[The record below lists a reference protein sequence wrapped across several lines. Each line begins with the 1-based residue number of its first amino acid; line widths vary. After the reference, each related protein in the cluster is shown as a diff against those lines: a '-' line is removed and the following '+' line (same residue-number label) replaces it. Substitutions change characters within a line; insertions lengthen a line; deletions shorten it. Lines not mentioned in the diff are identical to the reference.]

1 MKREKKKSLFKE
13 HKEEETSDHAQAWCE
28 PDSTVGRKE
37 KQGRVKGG
45 VGEGEDSMLEV
56 RQEIH
61 GINPIIVECAVS
73 APAWQEQ
80 GGEEKPSVGRSCAV
94 WHCPATGSTRERG
107 WMCAAEESRVQPPWV
122 TQGGAYLP
130 WEVEPPLER

>member
-1 MKREKKKSLFKE
+1 M
-13 HKEEETSDHAQAWCE
+13 
-28 PDSTVGRKE
+28 VGRKE

-45 VGEGEDSMLEV
+45 VGEGEGGGDSMLEV

-94 WHCPATGSTRERG
+94 WHCPATGSTREWGR
-107 WMCAAEESRVQPPWV
+107 MCAAEESRESSPRGSHRVGSTCP
-122 TQGGAYLP
+122 G
-130 WEVEPPLER
+130 R